1 MIVCRMIIYGIN
13 LYNIAFVYYL
23 YYNVINF
30 EIVNIILNIFPFFL
44 FDSIYTHIYW
54 VCNNTLTIILLRFTF
69 FFLYTLFIFYFLYEF
84 KSKHLSI
91 LSRLIKINIINKKVK
106 TFINIKKRN
115 QLPSIY

>member
-1 MIVCRMIIYGIN
+1 MGLIYIIY
-13 LYNIAFVYYL
+13 LYIIAFVYYL

>member
-1 MIVCRMIIYGIN
+1 MIIYGIN

-54 VCNNTLTIILLRFTF
+54 VCNNTLTIILLRFVF
-69 FFLYTLFIFYFLYEF
+69 SFYILFLYFIFSMNL
-84 KSKHLSI
+84 KV
-91 LSRLIKINIINKKVK
+91 NI
-106 TFINIKKRN
+106 
-115 QLPSIY
+115 

>member
-44 FDSIYTHIYW
+44 FDSIYIYIYIEC
-54 VCNNTLTIILLRFTF
+54 VTI
-69 FFLYTLFIFYFLYEF
+69 
-84 KSKHLSI
+84 H
-91 LSRLIKINIINKKVK
+91 
-106 TFINIKKRN
+106 
-115 QLPSIY
+115 